1 MNDERQHFEPVRPV
15 DGSGRPATLH
25 RIFLST
31 TDDRLRPI
39 FRVLLFVLVGLLIV
53 VPLQQ
58 AVLRF
63 ARGLPPG
70 RLLFAGIYALM
81 ISALLAVS
89 WIFIWAFDRRSFRT
103 LGLWFYPRWGREL
116 AAGVG
121 IGAALQ
127 LFVGL
132 ALVTARGV
140 SYHGITVGVRHALVG
155 ILATG
160 GLLVL
165 VAAFE
170 EVAFRGYGFQRLV
183 EAVGPLGAV
192 ATFSGLFGVVHL
204 SNPSATPL
212 STANT
217 VLAGVLLA
225 VAYLRT
231 RALWLPIG
239 LHWAWNFT
247 MGPILSMPVSGINLG
262 PTLLKVETTGAI
274 WLTGGAYGPEGGVVV
289 TAACL
294 VTIVW
299 LARTRRLAP
308 SPAMEEV
315 LK

>member
-1 MNDERQHFEPVRPV
+1 MNDEPQHFGPVKPV
-15 DGSGRPATLH
+15 DGSQRPATLH
-25 RIFLST
+25 RIFLSA

-39 FRVLLFVLVGLLIV
+39 FRVLLFVLFGSLL
-53 VPLQQ
+53 LLASQL
-58 AVLRF
+58 AVLRLG
-63 ARGLPPG
+63 RGLTLG
-70 RLLFAGIYALM
+70 QQFAVAYVLVIPV
-81 ISALLAVS
+81 LLAVT
-89 WIFIWAFDRRSFRT
+89 WFFIRAFDRRSFRT

-140 SYHGITVGVRHALVG
+140 SYHGITLGVKQALVG

-165 VAAFE
+165 AAAFE
-170 EVAFRGYGFQRLV
+170 EIAFRGYGFQRLV

-192 ATFSGLFGVVHL
+192 AVFSVLFGVTHR

-212 STANT
+212 STINT
-217 VLAGVLLA
+217 VLAGVLLS
-225 VAYLRT
+225 VAYLKT

-247 MGPILSMPVSGINLG
+247 MGAILSLPVSGIRLG
-262 PTLLKVETTGAI
+262 PTLLKVETTRAI